1 MIDRLP
7 PNSIETEQALLGCV
21 FADPRTVMPIVRA
34 AGSDDLFYDLR
45 HQIIFD
51 HLAAIEDEGKPVGI
65 ISLHESMKMAGQ
77 LEAVGGLPYIGS
89 LQDFTPSAA
98 NAEYY
103 LEILIEKATL
113 RKLIQVCTKAITEA
127 YDGEKTAEEVVA
139 AAEMEI
145 LKVRRQ
151 KNRQLMDMR
160 ELVHEAITEIE
171 HLHQQQGAISGLST
185 GLVDLDKVSDGLHPG
200 EMIVVA
206 GFPGSGKSAIAM
218 NFAEHQAVD
227 CRNGVGV
234 FSFEMTAKRLVLRL
248 LASRSRVNL
257 RSIRDGFLAERDF
270 PKLTAAAGKL
280 MNSNI
285 HICDISDLTIA
296 QLRAQARRMVQ
307 QHELKL
313 FIVDYIQLVASNSRR
328 EQNREQEV
336 ALISRGLKMMAAEL
350 NVPVIALSQLNDD
363 GKLRESRAIGQD
375 ADTVW
380 TLRIADEKKAND
392 IVVPIAL
399 DIRKQRDG
407 QAPATVHLTFFK
419 AYTRFESA
427 AKVDHPQQDIPPDRR
442 FKE

>member
-1 MIDRLP
+1 MDTRLP
-7 PNSIETEQALLGCV
+7 PHSIETEQALLGCV
-21 FADPRTVMPIVRA
+21 LLDPKTVMPIVRA

-45 HQIIFD
+45 HQQIFD
-51 HLAAIEDEGKPVGI
+51 HLAALEDAGKPVGLI
-65 ISLHESMKMAGQ
+65 LLFESLKKKGQ
-77 LEAVGGLPYIGS
+77 VEAVGGLVYISS
-89 LQDFTPSAA
+89 LPDTTPSAA

-103 LEILIEKATL
+103 LEILVEKATL
-113 RKLIQVCTKAITEA
+113 RKLIQVCTRSIQEA
-127 YDGEKTAEEVVA
+127 YDQEEKTAEEVVA
-139 AAEMEI
+139 SAESAV
-145 LKVRRQ
+145 LSVRRQ
-151 KNRQLMDMR
+151 KNHKLMAIR
-160 ELVHEAITEIE
+160 ELVHDAIDEVE
-171 HLHQQQGAISGLST
+171 RLHKQQGAISGLST

-227 CRNGVGV
+227 CGNGVGV

-270 PKLTAAAGKL
+270 PKLTMAAGKL

-285 HICDISDLTIA
+285 HICDISDLTIS

-307 QHELKL
+307 QHDLKL

-328 EQNREQEV
+328 DQNREQEV
-336 ALISRGLKMMAAEL
+336 AMISRGLKMMAAEL

-380 TLRIADEKKAND
+380 TLRLADEKKTD
-392 IVVPIAL
+392 EVVVPIIL

-407 QAPATVHLTFFK
+407 QAPATVHLTFLKCF
-419 AYTRFESA
+419 TRFESA
-427 AKVDHPQQDIPPDRR
+427 ARVDLSDAPTERR
-442 FKE
+442 FKDV